1 MYFSLSLIHKIATL
15 QQKSDKMNRIFHARI
30 AWYQYFLLVVLT
42 VNAVGA
48 LWCKYILVAVLFM
61 LMLIVV
67 IEQIIH
73 TTYTLTTNG
82 DLEVSR
88 GRFIRKK
95 IIPLSEI
102 TAVRKYHSMK
112 FGRFSVTDYIL
123 IEYGKGKFVSVMPV
137 KEQEFAELLEKRMFA
152 KKIKAT
158 EAIDPV
164 DSQADES

>member
-1 MYFSLSLIHKIATL
+1 
-15 QQKSDKMNRIFHARI
+15 MNRIFHARI

-102 TAVRKYHSMK
+102 TAVGKYHSMK
-112 FGRFSVTDYIL
+112 FG
-123 IEYGKGKFVSVMPV
+123 KFLGDGLYPDRIRKRKVCFGDACQGTGICRTTR
-137 KEQEFAELLEKRMFA
+137 KEN
-152 KKIKAT
+152 
-158 EAIDPV
+158 V
-164 DSQADES
+164 

>member
-1 MYFSLSLIHKIATL
+1 
-15 QQKSDKMNRIFHARI
+15 MNRIFHARI

-102 TAVRKYHSMK
+102 TAVRRYHSMK

>member
-1 MYFSLSLIHKIATL
+1 
-15 QQKSDKMNRIFHARI
+15 MNRIFHARI

-73 TTYTLTTNG
+73 TTYTL
-82 DLEVSR
+82 
-88 GRFIRKK
+88 IRKK

-164 DSQADES
+164 GSQADES

>member
-1 MYFSLSLIHKIATL
+1 MK
-15 QQKSDKMNRIFHARI
+15 
-30 AWYQYFLLVVLT
+30 
-42 VNAVGA
+42 
-48 LWCKYILVAVLFM
+48 
-61 LMLIVV
+61 
-67 IEQIIH
+67 
-73 TTYTLTTNG
+73 TNG
-82 DLEVSR
+82 DLEVSP

-95 IIPLSEI
+95 NIPLSEI

-164 DSQADES
+164 DSQEDES